1 MQPNLHLHAQHRD
14 RCMSTQGMHSD
25 GSDTT
30 RSGDLVVSEGHGA
43 AQALLQAHVL
53 HVSEET
59 VPLTTGLGHRLP
71 GADEPEETLLKV
83 LWAADATAVK
93 LQHRI
98 REGNTEMLFRILCLE
113 KDEML
118 RCE

>member
-1 MQPNLHLHAQHRD
+1 M
-14 RCMSTQGMHSD
+14 T
-25 GSDTT
+25 
-30 RSGDLVVSEGHGA
+30 VGHGA

-98 REGNTEMLFRILCLE
+98 RERGCSFVPSVLLE
-113 KDEML
+113 DEML
-118 RCE
+118 RC

>member
-1 MQPNLHLHAQHRD
+1 M
-14 RCMSTQGMHSD
+14 
-25 GSDTT
+25 

-53 HVSEET
+53 HVSKET

-83 LWAADATAVK
+83 FWAAYATAVK

-98 REGNTEMLFRILCLE
+98 REWIIEMLFHTLCLVG
-113 KDEML
+113 DEML